1 VIEIMKKT
9 AWVIVV
15 VGLLTALIF
24 AQNSRNNSGTSVLNS
39 PTGQALVQTLGLIQ
53 DQYLERLD
61 QTRVNEVVQGGIKGM
76 IEALDDQFTNYNP
89 PAAAALRS
97 QDLAGEFFGIG
108 ATLSP
113 PQSGGGAQIV
123 GLIRGLPA
131 ITAGLRVGDVIV
143 EVSGE
148 DVSKLTVNEVVAK
161 VRGPK
166 GTKVVIGVRREG
178 SAAILRY
185 EMIRERVEIVS
196 VTRAMLPG
204 NVGYVA
210 LETFGNVKVTDQL
223 TAAIADLRS
232 KGATRLVFDLRDNGG
247 GLLDQGCQV
256 ASLFIKEGP
265 VTYVRNRTETRQ
277 YCAASGKPVWTG
289 PMAVLLNGNSA
300 SASEIVAGAI
310 QDTDR
315 AKVFGETSFGKGVG
329 QNVIDLS
336 NGGSLTLVTFEWLTP
351 KRRGLN
357 GKGVVPD
364 VEITDSRFETPLS
377 FEGAGVK
384 PGETVTINVAG
395 KSFTATANK
404 EGKFNFSQPL
414 PVRTLSNSEDRTVAE
429 VDLEK
434 DAILRKA
441 WESLR

>member
-1 VIEIMKKT
+1 
-9 AWVIVV
+9 
-15 VGLLTALIF
+15 
-24 AQNSRNNSGTSVLNS
+24 
-39 PTGQALVQTLGLIQ
+39 
-53 DQYLERLD
+53 
-61 QTRVNEVVQGGIKGM
+61 M
-76 IEALDDQFTNYNP
+76 IEALDDQFTSYNP

-166 GTKVVIGVRREG
+166 GTKVVIGVKREG

-247 GLLDQGCQV
+247 GLLDQG
-256 ASLFIKEGP
+256 
-265 VTYVRNRTETRQ
+265 
-277 YCAASGKPVWTG
+277 
-289 PMAVLLNGNSA
+289 
-300 SASEIVAGAI
+300 
-310 QDTDR
+310 
-315 AKVFGETSFGKGVG
+315 
-329 QNVIDLS
+329 
-336 NGGSLTLVTFEWLTP
+336 
-351 KRRGLN
+351 
-357 GKGVVPD
+357 
-364 VEITDSRFETPLS
+364 
-377 FEGAGVK
+377 
-384 PGETVTINVAG
+384 
-395 KSFTATANK
+395 
-404 EGKFNFSQPL
+404 
-414 PVRTLSNSEDRTVAE
+414 
-429 VDLEK
+429 
-434 DAILRKA
+434 
-441 WESLR
+441 